1 MFLRR
6 LAVVFFSLLAFSS
19 FSRAQKVDLAFSA
32 GAAFT
37 FDAHELNNLVCFS
50 GPYPAPFTIST
61 NHQARCNSETG
72 LTFALE
78 FHCWASAPRYETSLR
93 HSPIS
98 GSWEAPSYK
107 TRKTKDTGTTYCP
120 AEDSCCGSDP
130 QSIPRW
136 NECSRPWT
144 LVTGLMPPF
153 RKFLSDRS
161 GRSCISP
168 SKVFKIISV
177 FTEKEL

>member
-61 NHQARCNSETG
+61 NHQARCNSEAG
-72 LTFALE
+72 STFALE
-78 FHCWASAPRYETSLR
+78 FHCWLPD
-93 HSPIS
+93 SPIS
-98 GSWEAPSYK
+98 GSWKAPSYPGN
-107 TRKTKDTGTTYCP
+107 R
-120 AEDSCCGSDP
+120 
-130 QSIPRW
+130 
-136 NECSRPWT
+136 CST
-144 LVTGLMPPF
+144 
-153 RKFLSDRS
+153 SRS
-161 GRSCISP
+161 RRSR
-168 SKVFKIISV
+168 V
-177 FTEKEL
+177 